1 MAQFLMSHDRVLVPN
16 PAVGDTLFQVTFL
29 SPDSYNFKSKSSK
42 TGVHDSK
49 SNIHSEPLGQLGFLF
64 IVQSHGLFLNNMVTS
79 LPCFTQQRSDLNAQ

>member
-29 SPDSYNFKSKSSK
+29 SPESSK

-64 IVQSHGLFLNNMVTS
+64 IVRSHGLFLNNMVTS
-79 LPCFTQQRSDLNAQ
+79 LPCFTQRRSDLNPQ